1 MEFCSEHSLWIP
13 RLSPILTL
21 DSSTHGCSCTSA
33 RVTRMT
39 YQTLIGVRY
48 PELLAKSLYKRL
60 LDNCVDWSVDP
71 HLHWQILEDKLQ
83 EGSRRHFPPQRR
95 PPRAELF
102 TNKTWD
108 SLKSRK
114 QLKMAVVA
122 WWSLGSGLR
131 AWKDGMTY
139 IDVDRLLL
147 LDQHALLILRQML
160 LQDFRI
166 MSRHCHF

>member
-1 MEFCSEHSLWIP
+1 VGLIEKPKTAE
-13 RLSPILTL
+13 
-21 DSSTHGCSCTSA
+21 DGGC
-33 RVTRMT
+33 
-39 YQTLIGVRY
+39 G
-48 PELLAKSLYKRL
+48 
-60 LDNCVDWSVDP
+60 
-71 HLHWQILEDKLQ
+71 
-83 EGSRRHFPPQRR
+83 
-95 PPRAELF
+95 
-102 TNKTWD
+102 
-108 SLKSRK
+108 
-114 QLKMAVVA
+114 